1 MKITLIKPTIGT
13 KSHNLYVDEGRME
26 PLQLGVIASLIPDD
40 IEVNM
45 YDDRME
51 KIPFDEKTDAVMLT
65 VETFTAKRAYE
76 IAEEYLKRNIPVLM
90 GGMHA
95 MLAPEEVAEHCT
107 SVISGDAENIMN
119 KVIDDLKSGNL
130 EKIYRCGVSDPP
142 QKNALTGRA
151 IFEGKGYLPISLIQF
166 SRGCIHGCNYCA
178 SSVYFGKKHYCRR
191 IEDVVAEIKSQ
202 KRKLIFFVDDNLI
215 ADIEKAKE
223 LFRALI
229 PLKIS
234 WVSQGTISMVY
245 DSELMELIVKSG
257 GMGFVIGFESIN
269 PDALK
274 SMNKGINMLPTDLPL
289 NSARNQG
296 EKQNASTSNGF
307 DKYKKEIKILRK
319 YGLQTWAAF
328 TVGHDT
334 DTVESI
340 KQTVDWA
347 LKNKFAFAA
356 FNILMPYPRTALY
369 EKLKSENRLLYD
381 EKWWLH
387 SEYRFNY
394 AAFVPKNMTPEELTE
409 VAFYCRKKFNTPLAI
424 LYRMFDFKTNMRS
437 PKKLLIYLL
446 YNPLFRKEVHK
457 KQGLKFGL
465 KHFEKGEE
473 N

>member
-13 KSHNLYVDEGRME
+13 KEHSLYVDEGRME
-26 PLQLGVIASLIPDD
+26 PLQLGVIAALIPSD

-51 KIPFDEKTDAVMLT
+51 TIPFDEKTDAVMIT

-76 IAEEYLKRNIPVLM
+76 IAGEYLKRNVPVLM

-95 MLAPEEVAEHCT
+95 KLAPEEVAEHCS
-107 SVISGDAENIMN
+107 SVISGDAENIMPR
-119 KVIDDLKSGNL
+119 VIADLKNNSL
-130 EKIYRCGVSDPP
+130 EKIYSCEVADPP
-142 QKNALTGRA
+142 QKNALTKRDV
-151 IFEGKGYLPISLIQF
+151 FKGKGYLPISLIQF

-178 SSVYFGKKHYCRR
+178 SSVYFGRKHYCRQ
-191 IEDVVAEIKSQ
+191 IEDVVEEIKSQ
-202 KRKLIFFVDDNLI
+202 KRKLIFFVDDNLV

-229 PLKIS
+229 PLKIN

-245 DSELMELIVKSG
+245 DNELMELIVKSG

-269 PDALK
+269 PAALE
-274 SMNKGINMLPTDLPL
+274 SMNKGINT
-289 NSARNQG
+289 
-296 EKQNASTSNGF
+296 ENGF
-307 DKYKKEIKILRK
+307 DKYEKEIKILRK

-340 KQTVDWA
+340 KQTVNWA

-356 FNILMPYPRTALY
+356 FNILMPYPKTALY
-369 EKLKSENRLLYD
+369 ERLKAENRLIYD

-387 SEYRFNY
+387 NEYRFNY
-394 AAFVPKNMTPEELTE
+394 AAFKPKNMTPQELTE

-424 LYRMFDFKTNMRS
+424 LYRMFDFKTNMRT
-437 PKKLLIYLL
+437 PKKLLTYLI

-465 KHFEKGEE
+465 EHFEEE
-473 N
+473 K